1 MSWIG
6 RVHRWPIVL
15 FLLIL
20 LACSN
25 PFGADYQEVEITR
38 LLDEYGALLG
48 PNPAQWYMDLYDAE
62 CRITDED
69 VIVIDGHYRVRQ
81 TLICRWEV

>member
-1 MSWIG
+1 MGWIG
-6 RVHRWPIVL
+6 RWLVVL
-15 FLLIL
+15 FLLIIP
-20 LACSN
+20 ACSN

-48 PNPAQWYMDLYDAE
+48 PNPAQWYVDLYDAD
-62 CRITDED
+62 CRITVED
-69 VIVIDGHYRVRQ
+69 VVVIDGKYRVRQ